1 MEIAICALLA
11 YIFLG
16 VSQVTKDLGA
26 RVVERPIWAMS
37 PTWGKV
43 ILFALTWPIRFV
55 IEASDTPGQLARAIA
70 FGVLD
75 VATKMAVL
83 TAFIWG
89 SYTVAGLIF
98 ENLAFQ
104 LLLSAVIAL
113 LGSFIVLPLVTL
125 LMIPV
130 TIVLAWP
137 LDLLFPLKSNSSGKD
152 INWCRSCRHHR
163 KVSEYEDSM
172 NGLWH
177 EDSIPRSDKL
187 PCKIVLETSIVWEAY
202 YETEPKARSLFP
214 KNCPR
219 FEKQV

>member
-55 IEASDTPGQLARAIA
+55 IEASDAPGQLARAIA

-113 LGSFIVLPLVTL
+113 VGSFIVLPLVTL

-172 NGLWH
+172 SGLWH
-177 EDSIPRSDKL
+177 EESIPRSDKL

-219 FEKQV
+219 FEK

>member
-26 RVVERPIWAMS
+26 SVMERPIWAMS

-43 ILFALTWPIRFV
+43 ILFALTWPYRFV
-55 IEASDTPGQLARAIA
+55 IESSDASGRLARAIA

-75 VATKMAVL
+75 FATKMAVL

-113 LGSFIVLPLVTL
+113 VGSFIVLPLATL
-125 LMIPV
+125 AMIPV
-130 TIVLAWP
+130 TILLAWP
-137 LDLLFPLKSNSSGKD
+137 LDILFPLKSNSSGKD
-152 INWCRSCRHHR
+152 IDWCRSCRHYR

-172 NGLWH
+172 HG

-187 PCKIVLETSIVWEAY
+187 PCKIVLETSMVWEAY
-202 YETEPKARSLFP
+202 YEAEPKARSLFP

-219 FEKQV
+219 FER